1 VIIIHWRKALK
12 IFTSNRTLW
21 LFLAT
26 YFTIYFHLYFW
37 YAPMV
42 DGNRLI
48 LAQFIPLIFILS
60 SNIQELIE
68 GSAFG
73 FIGKRMVENSI
84 GIFTALNPYIGC

>member
-1 VIIIHWRKALK
+1 
-12 IFTSNRTLW
+12 
-21 LFLAT
+21 
-26 YFTIYFHLYFW
+26 
-37 YAPMV
+37 MV

-60 SNIQELIE
+60 SNIQELI
-68 GSAFG
+68 GDSAFG